1 MVVAVNAG
9 CEGSSET
16 ADAGDQDA
24 QDNSTAM
31 FFDLRVEDVEA
42 RRAVLRFVTAVET
55 TCEAQLGSTAETL
68 DRIFLDPFMDP
79 ADPYDINHEV
89 PLVQLEP
96 ETTYFVAARAEDRSG
111 TVFLSEVLSFQT
123 TSEADSEGASNMA
136 ALQQGTSVLAVSSN
150 FGDAGNSET
159 WGIDNALD
167 GDLRTEWSSFQDGDD
182 AWFEIDLGASRTIER
197 IGFQSRQMTNGTSII
212 ESFQL
217 TIDDGTVLGPFSS
230 PDPDTYYDF
239 ILDAPFTTR
248 VVRFDAVQTTGGN
261 TGIKELELY
270 GE

>member
-1 MVVAVNAG
+1 MAVNVG
-9 CEGSSET
+9 CDG
-16 ADAGDQDA
+16 ADERDPPD
-24 QDNSTAM
+24 DSTAV
-31 FFDLRVEDVEA
+31 FFNLRVEDVEA

-55 TCEAQLGSTAETL
+55 TCEAQLGSAADTL

-111 TVFLSEVLSFQT
+111 TVFLSEVLSFRT
-123 TSEADSEGASNMA
+123 TSEADSAGATNMA
-136 ALQQGTSVLAVSSN
+136 ALQEGTTVAAVSSN
-150 FGDAGNSET
+150 FGNAGNSET

-167 GDLRTEWSSFQDGDD
+167 GDLRTEWSSFMDGDD

-197 IGFQSRQMTNGTSII
+197 IGFQSRQMVDGTSII
-212 ESFQL
+212 ESFQV
-217 TIDDGTVLGPFSS
+217 TIDDGTVLGPFFS

-239 ILDAPFTTR
+239 ILDVPFTTR
-248 VVRFDAVQTTGGN
+248 GLRFDAVQTTGGN
-261 TGIKELELY
+261 TGIKEFELY
-270 GE
+270 GQ